1 MIKNNDENKNR
12 PNCGYLED
20 LADNY

>member
-1 MIKNNDENKNR
+1 MIKNNDKNKNR